1 MPVFDRCAGIEH
13 EMRSPRGVF
22 VNLYVPSR
30 VTWKQGS
37 TRRRTHAGD
46 TISDISAAEDLAS
59 NTLRVGCFLFH
70 EPVTLCISF
79 LLTRLLLEVREL
91 FRQRLYLVRVPSA
104 SQCKDQ
110 VVERCLIRR

>member
-1 MPVFDRCAGIEH
+1 MESFYACPSNDNDSSFFRPPVSLRL
-13 EMRSPRGVF
+13 SPT
-22 VNLYVPSR
+22 SR
-30 VTWKQGS
+30 WPDPGDCHPRNQGS
-37 TRRRTHAGD
+37 AQAD
-46 TISDISAAEDLAS
+46 PAAEDLAS